1 MGMHVISKHSKIEA
15 NNNHKLF
22 TFALLHP
29 RRSINITKARIG
41 GIDIPQNKFIEYS
54 LQYIYGIGHVTAK
67 HILANAGV
75 ENKRTFELNEE
86 ELQKL
91 RDEIDKFCYEGD
103 LRRVNA
109 LNIKRL
115 KEISSYRGRRHISGL
130 PLNGQRSKT
139 NARTRKGKAKTVAG
153 KKIARK

>member
-1 MGMHVISKHSKIEA
+1 MGKVIMISKLKIL
-15 NNNHKLF
+15 NKKIDIFPINHFK
-22 TFALLHP
+22 
-29 RRSINITKARIG
+29 RNERVCRARIG
-41 GIDIPQNKFIEYS
+41 GIDIPQNKLIEYS
-54 LQYIYGIGHVTAK
+54 LQYIYGVGHSTAK
-67 HILANAGV
+67 QILSNTGI
-75 ENKRTFELNEE
+75 ENKRTFELNEG

-91 RDEIDKFCYEGD
+91 RDEVDNFCYEGD
-103 LRRVNA
+103 LRRADA

-115 KEISSYRGRRHISGL
+115 KEIGSYKGRRHVSGL

>member
-1 MGMHVISKHSKIEA
+1 MGMLVISKFKNNKADVFNSLNNFGQKIC
-15 NNNHKLF
+15 NC
-22 TFALLHP
+22 
-29 RRSINITKARIG
+29 KARIG
-41 GIDIPQNKFIEYS
+41 GIDVPQNKLIQYS
-54 LQYIYGIGHVTAK
+54 LQYIYGVGNATWEQILSNARIG
-67 HILANAGV
+67 
-75 ENKRTFELNEE
+75 NKRTFELNEG

-91 RDEIDKFCYEGD
+91 RDEVDNFCCEGD

-115 KEISSYRGRRHISGL
+115 KEIGSYKGRRHISGL
-130 PLNGQRSKT
+130 PVNGQRSKT

>member
-1 MGMHVISKHSKIEA
+1 MLATTRYTTKKVKVNSRSYNLRLYHSE
-15 NNNHKLF
+15 
-22 TFALLHP
+22 
-29 RRSINITKARIG
+29 RNICCKARIG
-41 GIDIPQNKFIEYS
+41 GVDVPQNKLIKIS
-54 LQYIYGIGHVTAK
+54 LQYIYGVGHSSAER
-67 HILANAGV
+67 ILTNTNI

-91 RDEIDKFCYEGD
+91 RDEVDNFCYEGD
-103 LRRVNA
+103 LRRINA
-109 LNIKRL
+109 LSIKRL
-115 KEISSYRGRRHISGL
+115 KEIGSYRGRRHISGL